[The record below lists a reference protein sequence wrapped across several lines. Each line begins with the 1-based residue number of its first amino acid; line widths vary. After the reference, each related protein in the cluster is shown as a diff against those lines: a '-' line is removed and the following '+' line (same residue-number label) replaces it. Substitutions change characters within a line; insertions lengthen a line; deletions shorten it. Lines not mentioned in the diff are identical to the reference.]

1 MARSHGADGHARN
14 GEVAMTDFVT
24 QEEQE
29 PTLGERIAEVSTQFS
44 GTMTFFVINA
54 ALFAV
59 WIAANTLLPTTLH
72 FDPFPFAFLT
82 LSVSLEAIFL
92 SILVLISQN
101 RQAAYDRRLN
111 EHDAAINRRAEAKID
126 ALTEDVQ
133 RMRRML
139 AKKVV
144 LD

>member
-1 MARSHGADGHARN
+1 MID
-14 GEVAMTDFVT
+14 VVT
-24 QEEQE
+24 QENTQS
-29 PTLGERIAEVSTQFS
+29 TLGERIAEVSTQAS
-44 GTMTFFVINA
+44 GTMTFFLINA

-59 WIAANTLLPTTLH
+59 WIAANTLFPTALH
-72 FDPFPFAFLT
+72 FDPYPFAFLT

-92 SILVLISQN
+92 SILVLISKN

-111 EHDAAINRRAEAKID
+111 EHDAAINRRTEKKID

>member
-1 MARSHGADGHARN
+1 VSS
-14 GEVAMTDFVT
+14 E
-24 QEEQE
+24 QSQE
-29 PTLGERIAEVSTQFS
+29 PTLGERIAEASTQAS
-44 GTMTFFVINA
+44 GTMTFFVVNA

-59 WIAANTLLPTTLH
+59 WIAANTLFPTALH
-72 FDPFPFAFLT
+72 YDPYPFAFLT

-111 EHDAAINRRAEAKID
+111 EHDAAINRRAEAKVD
-126 ALTEDVQ
+126 ALTQDMQVIK
-133 RMRRML
+133 RML

>member
-1 MARSHGADGHARN
+1 MDGR
-14 GEVAMTDFVT
+14 VT
-24 QEEQE
+24 QDEQE
-29 PTLGERIAEVSTQFS
+29 PTLGERIAEVSTAKS
-44 GTMTFFVINA
+44 GTMTFFVVNA

-59 WIAANTLLPTTLH
+59 WIVLNVLTPWQ
-72 FDPFPFAFLT
+72 FDKYPFNFLT

-126 ALTEDVQ
+126 ARTEDVQ

-144 LD
+144 LY

>member
-1 MARSHGADGHARN
+1 
-14 GEVAMTDFVT
+14 MTDVVT
-24 QEEQE
+24 QENTQ
-29 PTLGERIAEVSTQFS
+29 PTLGERIAEVSTQAS
-44 GTMTFFVINA
+44 GTMAFFLINA

-72 FDPFPFAFLT
+72 YDPFPFAFLT

-111 EHDAAINRRAEAKID
+111 EHDALTNRRTEKKID
-126 ALTEDVQ
+126 TLDQ
-133 RMRRML
+133 DMQSIKRML
-139 AKKVV
+139 AKVV
-144 LD
+144 VE

>member
-1 MARSHGADGHARN
+1 MVEDR
-14 GEVAMTDFVT
+14 
-24 QEEQE
+24 EQD
-29 PTLGERIAEVSTQFS
+29 PTLGERIAEASTQAS
-44 GTMTFFVINA
+44 GTMTFFLINA

-59 WIAANTLLPTTLH
+59 WIAANTLFPTTLH
-72 FDPFPFAFLT
+72 YDPYPFAFLT

-111 EHDAAINRRAEAKID
+111 EHDALINRRAEAKVD
-126 ALTEDVQ
+126 ALTQDMQVIK
-133 RMRRML
+133 RML

>member
-1 MARSHGADGHARN
+1 
-14 GEVAMTDFVT
+14 MTDVVT
-24 QEEQE
+24 QENTQ
-29 PTLGERIAEVSTQFS
+29 PTLGERIAEVSTQAS

-54 ALFAV
+54 ALFAA

-72 FDPFPFAFLT
+72 YDPFPFAFLT

-111 EHDAAINRRAEAKID
+111 EHDAAINRRTEKKID
-126 ALTEDVQ
+126 TLDQDMQTIK
-133 RMRRML
+133 RML
-139 AKKVV
+139 AKAVTE
-144 LD
+144 

>member
-1 MARSHGADGHARN
+1 
-14 GEVAMTDFVT
+14 MTDGVT
-24 QEEQE
+24 QDEQE
-29 PTLGERIAEVSTQFS
+29 PTLGERIAEASTQAS
-44 GTMTFFVINA
+44 GTMTFFLINA

-59 WIAANTLLPTTLH
+59 WIAANTLFPTTLH
-72 FDPFPFAFLT
+72 YDPYPFAFLT

-111 EHDAAINRRAEAKID
+111 EHDALINRRAEAKID

-139 AKKVV
+139 AEKVV

>member
-1 MARSHGADGHARN
+1 MID
-14 GEVAMTDFVT
+14 VVT
-24 QEEQE
+24 QENTQS
-29 PTLGERIAEVSTQFS
+29 TLGERIAEVSTQAS
-44 GTMTFFVINA
+44 GTMTFFLINA

-59 WIAANTLLPTTLH
+59 WIVLNALSPWRY
-72 FDPFPFAFLT
+72 DPYPFAFLT

-111 EHDAAINRRAEAKID
+111 EHDAAINRQAEAKVD
-126 ALTEDVQ
+126 ALTQDVQ